1 MLDKLENIRQLDK
14 SGMFDLIYG
23 LADQCEEA
31 VKIARESVKGLRF
44 YNIVNVVITGL
55 GGSAIGGD
63 LVRMLAGDTAALPI
77 MVNRDYSL
85 PSFVDEKT
93 LVIASSYS
101 GNTEETL
108 AAYDE
113 AVKKKAR
120 IVAITTGGELKKKAM
135 ADEIPVITIPPGLP
149 PRAAIGY
156 SFFPL
161 LVLLEEL
168 GIIHNCTVQ
177 IPGAIELMR
186 EVRDELAPEV
196 PEEKNPA
203 KALARKIHGKLPVI
217 YGSQGVTDA
226 LAVRWKGQINENG
239 KHPAF
244 FNVFP
249 ELNHNE
255 IMGFEGDPG
264 LLKEVEIVILRS
276 PEENDR
282 VKKRIEIT
290 SALIR
295 DKVSGISEVWPAGD
309 SRLERIMY
317 HVIYGDYVSAYL
329 AVLNEKDPTEIDFIN
344 ILKERMKG

>member
-14 SGMFDLIYG
+14 YGMFDLIYN

-44 YNIVNVVITGL
+44 HNIVNVVITGL

-63 LVRMLAGDTAALPI
+63 LVKMLAGDKASLPI
-77 MVNRDYSL
+77 FVNRDYTL

-113 AVKKKAR
+113 AMKKKAR
-120 IVAITTGGELKKKAM
+120 LVAITTGGELKKKAM
-135 ADEIPVITIPPGLP
+135 ADEIPVITIPSGLP

-168 GIIHNCTVQ
+168 GIIHNCAVQ
-177 IPGAIELMR
+177 IPGAIELLR
-186 EVRDELAPEV
+186 RVRDELAPEV
-196 PEEKNPA
+196 PGDKNPA

-226 LAVRWKGQINENG
+226 LAVRWKGQMNENG

-244 FNVFP
+244 YNVFP

-255 IMGFEGDPG
+255 IMGFEGDPR
-264 LLKEVEIVILRS
+264 LLAEMEIVILRS

-290 SALIR
+290 SSLIR
-295 DKVSGISEVWPAGD
+295 DKVSGINEVWPAGD
-309 SRLERIMY
+309 TRLERIMY